1 METILIIG
9 GVAAG
14 ATAAARARRLSPEAR
29 ITVLE
34 AGPDISFANCGL
46 PYFIGGDIE
55 NRSSLILQSPS
66 SFKQQYDV
74 DVRVRTVVES
84 IDRARKVV
92 TARDLASGEPREF
105 PYTKLILAQ
114 GGKPIAPDLPG
125 AKKDHVF
132 VLWTLSDMDRID
144 GFVKERKPRSAVI
157 AGGGFIG
164 LEMAEALAK
173 RGLETTVVEKMPH
186 VMSVMDP
193 EIAGFVEEELSAHG
207 VDLRKNV
214 GVTEIGDGW
223 VALEDGSRVE
233 GDLVLL
239 SIGVRPTLQLAKDA
253 GLALGPAGGLLVD
266 EHLRTS
272 DPDVFAA
279 GDMVEIEHRVHK
291 AKVRIPLAGPANRQG
306 RIAAENALG
315 GNHPYQGS
323 LGTAIVRVFDAVA
336 GITGLSLRAARA
348 AGIDADAV
356 TIHKEHHTSYYPGA
370 QQVTVRIVYEK
381 GTGRVLGGQTAG
393 YAGADRRLDSIAT
406 AAFAGM
412 TVHDLADVDY
422 AYSPPLGT
430 PNDAVNMAAYVAENR
445 MSGHSTSLLPE
456 ELDAWVASN
465 APVVLDVRD
474 VFAFEKS
481 HVAGAVNIP
490 LEVLREE
497 FGSLPK
503 GRPVLVYDETGKKG
517 HQALRTL
524 AGLRG
529 GEIVNVSG
537 GHRSLQRHLRAA
549 GFRTVGLE
557 LLDVVRKEVD
567 SSPST
572 AEAKTESVKVE
583 APVEGP
589 LVVDVRT
596 TGEFATGAY
605 PGAVNIPLDELPGR
619 LGELGSRDREIVL
632 YCASGARSGY
642 AAQFLQQNGFRNVEN
657 GGGLMQMMRRRP
669 AAPEASEETLVVD
682 VRTAGEFATGA
693 YPGAVNIPLDQL
705 QARISELGSKSRS
718 IVLYC
723 ASGARSGYAAQYL
736 EQIGFTNVDNAGGLM
751 QMMRRR

>member
-1 METILIIG
+1 MESILIIG

-14 ATAAARARRLSPEAR
+14 ATAAARARRLSPDAR

-46 PYFIGGDIE
+46 PYYIGGDIE
-55 NRSSLILQSPS
+55 NRSALILQSPS

-74 DVRVRTVVES
+74 DVHVRTSVEA

-92 TARDLASGEPREF
+92 VARDAAGATKEYA
-105 PYTKLILAQ
+105 YTKLILAQ

-144 GFVKERKPRSAVI
+144 AFVKERKPRSAVI

-173 RGLETTVVEKMPH
+173 RGMKVSVVEKLPH

-193 EIAGFVEEELSAHG
+193 EIAGFVEEELTAHG
-207 VDLRKNV
+207 VALHKNV

-223 VALEDGSRVE
+223 VALEGGARVD

-239 SIGVRPTLQLAKDA
+239 SIGVRPTLQLAKDS

-272 DPDVFAA
+272 DPDVFGA
-279 GDMVEIEHRVHK
+279 GDMLEIEHRVHK

-315 GNHPYQGS
+315 GSHVYQGS

-348 AGIDADAV
+348 AGLDAEAV
-356 TIHKEHHTSYYPGA
+356 TIHKEHHTSYYPGS

-393 YAGADRRLDSIAT
+393 YAGADRRLDTIAT

-412 TVHDLADVDY
+412 AVGDLADVDF

-430 PNDAVNMAAYVAENR
+430 PNDAVNMVAYVAENR
-445 MSGHSTSLLPE
+445 MSGYSPSLLAE
-456 ELDAWVASN
+456 ELDAWVAAAS
-465 APVVLDVRD
+465 PVVLDVRD
-474 VFAFEKS
+474 VFAFEKA
-481 HVAGAVNIP
+481 HVDGAINIP

-497 FGSLPK
+497 FASLPE

-537 GHRSLQRHLRAA
+537 GHRSMQRHQRAV
-549 GFRTVGLE
+549 GFRAVRLGLLE
-557 LLDVVRKEVD
+557 VERKEIGD
-567 SSPST
+567 PAAAT
-572 AEAKTESVKVE
+572 PLKTESVAK
-583 APVEGP
+583 ASSSGP

-596 TGEFATGAY
+596 PGEFAGGAY
-605 PGAVNIPLDELPGR
+605 PGAL
-619 LGELGSRDREIVL
+619 
-632 YCASGARSGY
+632 
-642 AAQFLQQNGFRNVEN
+642 
-657 GGGLMQMMRRRP
+657 
-669 AAPEASEETLVVD
+669 
-682 VRTAGEFATGA
+682 
-693 YPGAVNIPLDQL
+693 NIPLDQL
-705 QARISELGSKSRS
+705 PSRLSELGGRDRE
-718 IVLYC
+718 ITLYC

-736 EQIGFTNVDNAGGLM
+736 EQQGFAKVENGGGLMHMMRRRQASASGHSSTPLVVDVRTPGEFEAGAYPGAVNIPLDELPDRISELGARDRGITLYCASGARSGYAAQYLAQLGFTAVENGGGLM

>member
-1 METILIIG
+1 MDTILIIG

-14 ATAAARARRLSPEAR
+14 ATAAARARRLSPDAR
-29 ITVLE
+29 IVVLE
-34 AGPDISFANCGL
+34 AGPDVSFANCGL

-74 DVRVRTVVES
+74 DVHVRTSVES
-84 IDRARKVV
+84 IDRSRKIV
-92 TARDLASGEPREF
+92 TARDAATGSAREF

-114 GGKPIAPDLPG
+114 GGKPVAPDLPG

-132 VLWTLSDMDRID
+132 TLWTLSDMDRID
-144 GFVKERKPRSAVI
+144 GFVKERSPRAAVI

-173 RGLETTVVEKMPH
+173 RGLKVHVVEKLPH

-193 EIAGFVEEELSAHG
+193 EIAGFVEEELVAHG
-207 VDLRKNV
+207 VVLHKNV
-214 GVTEIGDGW
+214 GVTEIGDDW
-223 VALEDGSRVE
+223 VALEDGGRIA
-233 GDLVLL
+233 GNMVLL
-239 SIGVRPTLQLAKDA
+239 SIGVRPTLQLARDA
-253 GLALGPAGGLLVD
+253 GLELGPAGGLLVD

-272 DPDVFAA
+272 DPDIFAA

-315 GNHPYQGS
+315 GNHVYQGS

-348 AGIDADAV
+348 AGIDAEAA
-356 TIHKEHHTSYYPGA
+356 TIHKEHHTAYYPGA

-393 YAGADRRLDSIAT
+393 YAGADRRLDTIAT

-412 TVHDLADVDY
+412 TVHDLADVDF

-445 MSGHSTSLLPE
+445 MSGHSPSLLPE
-456 ELDAWVASN
+456 ELDAWVQAN

-474 VFAFEKS
+474 VFAYRKS
-481 HVAGAVNIP
+481 HVDGAFNIP

-497 FGSLPK
+497 YASLPA

-524 AGLRG
+524 VGLRG
-529 GEIVNVSG
+529 GVVVNVGG
-537 GHRSLQRHLRAA
+537 GHRSMQRHLRAA
-549 GFRTVGLE
+549 GFRNVSLDLLE
-557 LLDVVRKEVD
+557 VERKD
-567 SSPST
+567 ASSP
-572 AEAKTESVKVE
+572 AAAKKADVQTESVPK
-583 APVEGP
+583 ASAAGP
-589 LVVDVRT
+589 LIVDVRT

-605 PGAVNIPLDELPGR
+605 PGAVNIPLDQLQGR
-619 LGELGSRDREIVL
+619 IAELGPRDRDITL

-642 AAQFLQQNGFRNVEN
+642 AAQFLEQQGFTRVKN
-657 GGGLMQMMRRRP
+657 GGGLMHMMRRR
-669 AAPEASEETLVVD
+669 
-682 VRTAGEFATGA
+682 
-693 YPGAVNIPLDQL
+693 
-705 QARISELGSKSRS
+705 
-718 IVLYC
+718 
-723 ASGARSGYAAQYL
+723 
-736 EQIGFTNVDNAGGLM
+736 
-751 QMMRRR
+751 